1 MSNRDGSLLG
11 PKTRVERR
19 ELTMN
24 RETFGTYLKTAR
36 AARSLPLSEV
46 ARITK
51 IPERSLELLERG
63 AAEGLPA
70 DVFVKGFVGS
80 YAKVVGL
87 DAAEAMARYGEAVR
101 GEPTV
106 APRSSGLAARLA
118 PGLSAGAD
126 AEAHASR
133 DESLGV
139 GSGSRAAVKVER
151 APGGIAPAAARSPKR
166 AASSTPGHGGDDE
179 EGVGRYRVGLTFAV
193 IVLVIIATL
202 TLSFLLRR
210 PSQDGDSVSPVS
222 RLSQPAGSTSTSTS
236 TSSAPV

>member
-1 MSNRDGSLLG
+1 MSNRDGSLHG

-133 DESLGV
+133 DESMGV

-166 AASSTPGHGGDDE
+166 APSSAPGSDDE

-222 RLSQPAGSTSTSTS
+222 RVSQPASSTEVSLS
-236 TSSAPV
+236 

>member
-1 MSNRDGSLLG
+1 MSNRDGSLHG

-133 DESLGV
+133 DESMGV

-166 AASSTPGHGGDDE
+166 AASASGPGSDDE

-222 RLSQPAGSTSTSTS
+222 RVSQPASETTSG
-236 TSSAPV
+236 PV

>member
-1 MSNRDGSLLG
+1 
-11 PKTRVERR
+11 
-19 ELTMN
+19 MN

-133 DESLGV
+133 DESMGV

-166 AASSTPGHGGDDE
+166 AASASGPGSDDE

-222 RLSQPAGSTSTSTS
+222 RVSQPASETTSG
-236 TSSAPV
+236 PV

>member
-1 MSNRDGSLLG
+1 MSNRDGSLHG

-63 AAEGLPA
+63 AADGLPA

-87 DAAEAMARYGEAVR
+87 DVKEAMARYGEAVR

-133 DESLGV
+133 DESMGV

-166 AASSTPGHGGDDE
+166 AASAPGPGSDDE

-222 RLSQPAGSTSTSTS
+222 RVSQPASGTTST
-236 TSSAPV
+236 PV

>member
-1 MSNRDGSLLG
+1 
-11 PKTRVERR
+11 
-19 ELTMN
+19 MN

-63 AAEGLPA
+63 AADGLPA

-87 DAAEAMARYGEAVR
+87 DAAEAMARYSEAVR
-101 GEPTV
+101 GEAPAPPRPT
-106 APRSSGLAARLA
+106 LAARLA
-118 PGLSAGAD
+118 PGLAGAD
-126 AEAHASR
+126 AEAKDKRDRDRDDEPRGGTPKRAS
-133 DESLGV
+133 
-139 GSGSRAAVKVER
+139 VKVER
-151 APGGIAPAAARSPKR
+151 VVGGAAPGVNRARK
-166 AASSTPGHGGDDE
+166 AGDSAGPDE
-179 EGVGRYRVGLTFAV
+179 EGGPGRYRVGLTFAV

-210 PSQDGDSVSPVS
+210 PSQDGDSASPVS
-222 RLSQPAGSTSTSTS
+222 TISR
-236 TSSAPV
+236 